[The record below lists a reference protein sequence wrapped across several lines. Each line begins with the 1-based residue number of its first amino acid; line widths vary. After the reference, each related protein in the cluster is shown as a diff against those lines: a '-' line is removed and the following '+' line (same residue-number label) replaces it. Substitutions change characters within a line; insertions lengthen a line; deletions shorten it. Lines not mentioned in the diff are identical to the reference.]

1 MYGNDLSKHAFL
13 LHPKSHRNFDPCV
26 IKTKR
31 TPATV
36 SISGLGAL
44 LLFMCVCV
52 CVCWD
57 SHMFLSAGPPSVLG
71 VHVQYKQDTSGSTHT
86 HTHTHTDG
94 CMD

>member
-1 MYGNDLSKHAFL
+1 MGDGISRTKKERERERCKKRAGERKKEGKGRGGDVKMYGNDLSKHAFL

-52 CVCWD
+52 CVGIHIC
-57 SHMFLSAGPPSVLG
+57 F
-71 VHVQYKQDTSGSTHT
+71 
-86 HTHTHTDG
+86 
-94 CMD
+94 